1 VAKKYLALVVEDD
14 PDLST
19 IFASAL
25 KSAGFDEIEVIND
38 GGKALA
44 RLAEVAPHIVILDLH
59 LPHLSGANALR
70 QIHAD
75 RRLIDT
81 RVVICTADAA
91 MANELG
97 KQADLVLLKPVMFSQ
112 MRDLAIRLVPGVAT
126 PRTPPAGT
134 QPPAIPPA
142 AEPAAPSSNG
152 GGGAAAAPDTKSP
165 GEPETKAQA
174 DPPAGAAG
182 KSDATPGP
190 ESGRP
195 PAP

>member
-1 VAKKYLALVVEDD
+1 MAKKYLALVVEDD
-14 PDLST
+14 TDLST

-25 KSAGFDEIEVIND
+25 KSAGFEEVEVIND

-44 RLAEVAPHIVILDLH
+44 RLAEIIPHIVILDLH

-91 MANELG
+91 MANELS

-112 MRDLAIRLVPGVAT
+112 MRDLAIRLVPGVAA
-126 PRTPPAGT
+126 PRTPPPA
-134 QPPAIPPA
+134 QPANGA
-142 AEPAAPSSNG
+142 NSSTNGASNG
-152 GGGAAAAPDTKSP
+152 SSLPKPEDPEDKPEDKGASAS
-165 GEPETKAQA
+165 GSSSA
-174 DPPAGAAG
+174 DDSLNP
-182 KSDATPGP
+182 
-190 ESGRP
+190 P
-195 PAP
+195 PAPPASP

>member
-25 KSAGFDEIEVIND
+25 ESAGFEVEVIND

-44 RLAEVAPHIVILDLH
+44 RLVDVVPHLVILDLH

-75 RRLIDT
+75 RRLIET

-91 MANELG
+91 MASELG
-97 KQADLVLLKPVMFSQ
+97 KQADLVLLKPVMYSQ
-112 MRDLAIRLVPGVAT
+112 MRDLAIRLVPGVQG
-126 PRTPPAGT
+126 PGSTPPEGT
-134 QPPAIPPA
+134 PNPGANDGSEA
-142 AEPAAPSSNG
+142 SKPSSSEDKP
-152 GGGAAAAPDTKSP
+152 ADAPKSQP
-165 GEPETKAQA
+165 AEDKPDSPKT
-174 DPPAGAAG
+174 DPPA
-182 KSDATPGP
+182 S
-190 ESGRP
+190 
-195 PAP
+195 